1 MTEIHQVREK
11 VKKFANEVREGSR
24 VGITG
29 KPIKTI
35 LNIGIGGSLLGLKST
50 YEGMQAC
57 EDVRLAKQPILNM
70 RFIANV
76 DPADFGLRTDGLDVE
91 TTLVIISSKSFTTME
106 TALNLALVKEWF
118 LSSMKSLHPEIK
130 SEDVFARHFL
140 ASTANPALASKA
152 GFSEDSIFKF
162 WDWVGG
168 RYSVSSA
175 CGILP
180 LSIAIGPQFV
190 DSFLSGM
197 NEMDTHFK
205 QETDLRKN
213 IPALLGMID
222 YFHINVQDYPVKC
235 LIPYSTPLHS
245 FLMHIA

>member
-1 MTEIHQVREK
+1 MK
-11 VKKFANEVREGSR
+11 
-24 VGITG
+24 
-29 KPIKTI
+29 
-35 LNIGIGGSLLGLKST
+35 
-50 YEGMQAC
+50 
-57 EDVRLAKQPILNM
+57 
-70 RFIANV
+70 FIANV

-91 TTLVIISSKSFTTME
+91 TTIVIISSKSFTTME

-118 LSSMKSLHPEIK
+118 LSSIK
-130 SEDVFARHFL
+130 SIRPDLKQEEVFARHFL
-140 ASTANPALASKA
+140 ASTANPALANKA
-152 GFSEDSIFKF
+152 GFHDESIFKF

-180 LSIAIGPQFV
+180 LSIAIGSQFV

-197 NEMDTHFK
+197 RDMDNHFK
-205 QETDLRKN
+205 DETDIRKN

-222 YFHINVQDYPVKC
+222 YFHINVQDYAVKC

-245 FLMHIA
+245 FLMHIAQLEMESNGKIVHFDANGSPLNLTGGVVFGDVGSNQQHSFF